1 MFKSMT
7 DTQKGIFLAIV
18 SFTAFSFGDVFM
30 KYLGQ
35 FYSPTTIAFF
45 IAAYVLTF
53 LTILK
58 KKMGGFAATLKTS
71 KWKLHLV
78 RALCFALEFL
88 LIIYGF
94 SNLPMA
100 VSYAL
105 IFLAP
110 FIAPL
115 ISIPLLGIKP
125 TRQQWVA
132 IAIGFI
138 GVLIILRPGLVPLS
152 LPAIGLLIGAFFF
165 AAGNVLVRKIE
176 DGKQTLLSWAFY
188 VEAVTVLI
196 TGAVY
201 VSNPEPVTLSH
212 LAILCGTAA
221 FFMVGLLSISKAFLL
236 AEPADAAP
244 FQYIQILWGI
254 LFGYLIF
261 GDIPDQWTLI
271 GGTVIIG
278 TGIWLVRHQK
288 RPVIKDNL

>member
-1 MFKSMT
+1 
-7 DTQKGIFLAIV
+7 
-18 SFTAFSFGDVFM
+18 M

-53 LTILK
+53 LTILN

-115 ISIPLLGIKP
+115 ISIPLLGLKP